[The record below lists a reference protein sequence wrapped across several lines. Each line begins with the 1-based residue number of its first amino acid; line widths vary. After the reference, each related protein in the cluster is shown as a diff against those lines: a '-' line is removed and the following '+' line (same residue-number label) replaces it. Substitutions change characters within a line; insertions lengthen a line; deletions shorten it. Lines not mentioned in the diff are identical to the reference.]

1 MRETQAG
8 GIEFGVTHPVVP
20 NYAPFRQK
28 SLGDCTRPFLNQ
40 YVSWSL
46 CVCMCVSVYVGVC
59 VRVCVCALSP
69 LWLVWVP
76 VFRGHCWE
84 RRLETPKE
92 VGVVG

>member
-59 VRVCVCALSP
+59 VRVCVCVYLC
-69 LWLVWVP
+69 
-76 VFRGHCWE
+76 VFVCVCVRACAYAC
-84 RRLETPKE
+84 
-92 VGVVG
+92 

>member
-1 MRETQAG
+1 MHLDAHRDMRETQAG

-59 VRVCVCALSP
+59 VRVCVCVYLC
-69 LWLVWVP
+69 
-76 VFRGHCWE
+76 VFVCVCVRACAYAC
-84 RRLETPKE
+84 
-92 VGVVG
+92 